1 MTSSIPLKMLEGK
14 FEKGKKNREHVVG
27 QRVSILLPICTVR
40 TQNSLG
46 GLLVLLHCFAA
57 AATDSLPHFLLIFGV
72 CNTENYA
79 LFDTL
84 QRSKKFLASLIF
96 LHSITWHVDLY
107 RCNVLRET
115 LVLEIPWWLIHIVDS
130 FSTSFLLPFS
140 FFRDLPLFYLK
151 KVCITNLRMW

>member
-72 CNTENYA
+72 V
-79 LFDTL
+79 TL
-84 QRSKKFLASLIF
+84 KIMHFLIPYSAVKNS
-96 LHSITWHVDLY
+96 WH
-107 RCNVLRET
+107 R
-115 LVLEIPWWLIHIVDS
+115 
-130 FSTSFLLPFS
+130 
-140 FFRDLPLFYLK
+140 
-151 KVCITNLRMW
+151 